1 MRKVRITGEIS
12 PHNVV
17 KERYG
22 GKGRT
27 LGSYLSEALDGANVS
42 LDDPFGGEHT
52 VSLTPFTEVNPS
64 QFLMIRF
71 AVSLQDGSFDP
82 DNDAVVLKEF
92 ELPDGTPLPGLDE
105 TA

>member
-1 MRKVRITGEIS
+1 MRKVRITGEMS
-12 PHNVV
+12 PRNVV
-17 KERYG
+17 AERYG

-27 LGSYLSEALDGANVS
+27 LGSYLSEADNTNVL

-52 VSLTPFTEVNPS
+52 VSLTPFAADDPS
-64 QFLMIRF
+64 HFLMIRF

-82 DNDAVVLKEF
+82 DNDAVVLKDF

>member
-1 MRKVRITGEIS
+1 MRKVRITGETS

-27 LGSYLSEALDGANVS
+27 LGSYLAEADGSNVL

-52 VSLTPFTEVNPS
+52 VSLTPFSEVNLS
-64 QFLMIRF
+64 HFLMIRF
-71 AVSLQDGSFDP
+71 AVSLEDGSFDP
-82 DNDAVVLKEF
+82 ENVAVVLKEF
-92 ELPDGTPLPGLDE
+92 ELPEGTPLPGLDE
-105 TA
+105 IA